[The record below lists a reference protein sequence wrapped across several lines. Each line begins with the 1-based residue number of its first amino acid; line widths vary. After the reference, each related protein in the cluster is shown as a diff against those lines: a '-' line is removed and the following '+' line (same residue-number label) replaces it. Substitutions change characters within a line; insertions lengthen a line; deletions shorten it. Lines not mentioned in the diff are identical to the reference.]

1 MIEETT
7 KRYICC
13 FLATIILFLGMCL
26 DIVETDS
33 FFLCDSTVSTEA
45 QISAV
50 DVIIDDETPCTSE
63 MLGRNRSVQFRGQYR
78 TILLSLFVGIVLQ
91 SLFLLQGTEQYEFEE
106 MVHSDA
112 VTIAYIHRK
121 DGEK

>member
-1 MIEETT
+1 MTIEGT

-13 FLATIILFLGMCL
+13 FLATIILFLGVCL
-26 DIVETDS
+26 HIMETDS
-33 FFLCDSTVSTEA
+33 FVVYDSTISTGAE
-45 QISAV
+45 ISAT
-50 DVIIDDETPCTSE
+50 DVIIDDEIPCTSE
-63 MLGRNRSVQFRGQYR
+63 MLGRNRSVQFRSQYR
-78 TILLSLFVGIVLQ
+78 TMLLSVFVGIVLQ
-91 SLFLLQGTEQYEFEE
+91 CLFLLQGTEQYEFTE

>member
-1 MIEETT
+1 MIVENT

-13 FLATIILFLGMCL
+13 LLATIILFLGICL
-26 DIVETDS
+26 NIMETDS
-33 FFLCDSTVSTEA
+33 FFLCDSTVSTGT

-63 MLGRNRSVQFRGQYR
+63 MLGRNRSIQFRGQYR
-78 TILLSLFVGIVLQ
+78 TVLLSLFVGITLQ
-91 SLFLLQGTEQYEFEE
+91 CLFLLQGTEQYEFVE

-112 VTIAYIHRK
+112 VTIAYIHRT

>member
-1 MIEETT
+1 MMLDNT

-13 FLATIILFLGMCL
+13 FMATIILFLGICL
-26 DIVETDS
+26 NLMETDS

-45 QISAV
+45 QIRAV

-91 SLFLLQGTEQYEFEE
+91 SLFLVQGTEQYEFAET
-106 MVHSDA
+106 VHSDA

>member
-1 MIEETT
+1 MVAENT

-26 DIVETDS
+26 NVMETDS
-33 FFLCDSTVSTEA
+33 YFLYNHTVSTGD

-50 DVIIDDETPCTSE
+50 DVIIDDEIPCTSE

-91 SLFLLQGTEQYEFEE
+91 CLFLLQGIEQYEFAEL
-106 MVHSDA
+106 VHSDA

>member
-1 MIEETT
+1 MVAENT

-26 DIVETDS
+26 NVMETDS
-33 FFLCDSTVSTEA
+33 YFLYKHTVSTGD

-50 DVIIDDETPCTSE
+50 DVIIDDEIPCTSE

-91 SLFLLQGTEQYEFEE
+91 CLFLLQGIEQYEFTE

>member
-1 MIEETT
+1 MVAENT

-26 DIVETDS
+26 NVMETDS
-33 FFLCDSTVSTEA
+33 YFLYNHTVSTGD

-50 DVIIDDETPCTSE
+50 DVIIDDEIPCTSE

-91 SLFLLQGTEQYEFEE
+91 CLFLLQGIEQYEFAE

>member
-1 MIEETT
+1 MIAENK
-7 KRYICC
+7 KRSICC
-13 FLATIILFLGMCL
+13 FLATIILLLGMCL
-26 DIVETDS
+26 NIMETDS
-33 FFLCDSTVSTEA
+33 SFLCNPTASTED

-78 TILLSLFVGIVLQ
+78 TILLSLFVGIILQ
-91 SLFLLQGTEQYEFEE
+91 CLFLLQGTEQYEFVE